1 MEYSIC
7 GMLSSKL
14 RDQVCGQPYHM
25 RVCLHVCQC
34 TPCVQV
40 CSLQLELE
48 SVCCRVGH
56 LQEQP
61 VRFTCEPSFYNV
73 FRLSGPPVD
82 AVLLWELHTDLYP
95 IA

>member
-61 VRFTCEPSFYNV
+61 VCFTSEPSFYNV
-73 FRLSGPPVD
+73 FRLSILAWSTSGCRSLVGV
-82 AVLLWELHTDLYP
+82 AH
-95 IA
+95 